1 MVNIYCHDAT
11 NDVKLLITVSLLLS
25 LLYQNGM
32 FTIMFTMIVPS
43 TNDYS
48 AVTHYDG

>member
-11 NDVKLLITVSLLLS
+11 NDVKLLITVFLLPS
-25 LLYQNGM
+25 LLYQNG
-32 FTIMFTMIVPS
+32 MFTMIVPS

-48 AVTHYDG
+48 AVTHYDR